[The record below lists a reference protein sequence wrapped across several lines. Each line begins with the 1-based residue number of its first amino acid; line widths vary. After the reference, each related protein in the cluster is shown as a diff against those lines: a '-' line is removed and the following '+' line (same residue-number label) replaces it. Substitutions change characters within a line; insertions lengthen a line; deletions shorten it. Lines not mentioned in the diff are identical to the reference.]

1 MRLGVIGGLG
11 PMATAYFMELIT
23 KMTDAQNDQGHI
35 EMIVYSSPSIPDR
48 TKFIVGQASES
59 PLDPMINI
67 GRSLVKQGVDCISI
81 PCITAHY
88 FIDDLSK
95 SIEVPIINGIGE
107 TVSQLKRNNIEKVGI
122 MATAGTIKSKLFQQS
137 LAEEEIEYI
146 LPSSAS
152 MRDIM
157 DIIYN
162 NIKAG
167 YPPNI
172 EKFHTIAQELR
183 NNGAEAIVLGCTE
196 LSLIKKEFP
205 IGTGYIDVL
214 EVIAAASITYCER
227 RLKDE
232 YRWFITEQG

>member
-1 MRLGVIGGLG
+1 
-11 PMATAYFMELIT
+11 
-23 KMTDAQNDQGHI
+23 
-35 EMIVYSSPSIPDR
+35 
-48 TKFIVGQASES
+48 
-59 PLDPMINI
+59 
-67 GRSLVKQGVDCISI
+67 
-81 PCITAHY
+81 
-88 FIDDLSK
+88 
-95 SIEVPIINGIGE
+95 
-107 TVSQLKRNNIEKVGI
+107 
-122 MATAGTIKSKLFQQS
+122 
-137 LAEEEIEYI
+137 
-146 LPSSAS
+146 

-232 YRWFITEQG
+232 YRWFIKEQG